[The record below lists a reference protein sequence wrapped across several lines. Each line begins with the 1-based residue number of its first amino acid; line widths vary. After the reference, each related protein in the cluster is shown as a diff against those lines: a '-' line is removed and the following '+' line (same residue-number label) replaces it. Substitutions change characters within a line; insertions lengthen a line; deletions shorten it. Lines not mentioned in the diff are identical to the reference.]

1 VNYISVLG
9 QAAAHLF
16 SPLGLLCLVSGTVVG
31 ILVGAL
37 PGIGPLSGIALLL
50 PLSFFLPPAEALI
63 FYTTLYQAAEY
74 GGSITAIAVS
84 TPGSPNSAAIILDG
98 YQMNRAGRAAKAF
111 AYSLWSATFGGVI
124 TTIALIVVTP
134 IIASWALALGP
145 TEYASLGLLGLTAIA
160 FLVGGAP
167 RRGIIGV
174 AIGVLIGTIGLDAVT
189 GLPRFDFGNVLL
201 SGGIPL
207 APMLIGLFAIPEAV
221 RMLMGGKEAGEAVP
235 QQPGRVWLKFSEFR
249 SVLRPAALGTV
260 VGFFTG
266 LLPGMAGSVPPFLSY
281 NLAKASSRH
290 PERFGKGSPEGIA
303 APEATNAAVMHATLI
318 PTFALGIP
326 GTPTSA
332 LILGAMLIAGLTPGP
347 ELLSRDPVTIYTVFV
362 GLFVGTGLLWALGIV
377 TTNIWARMIS
387 LPAPIIGIAII
398 ILCTV
403 GAYANRGTMFDVGVL
418 VVFGFL
424 GLALRRFG
432 YSAPTIVLGAILGP
446 IIERNLRLSLI
457 LSNNNPI
464 TFVTHPISLCLLL
477 GAVGIVAIVIVS
489 KRRSRGA
496 KAPQP
501 LVDDPDEEAGLE
513 TAEAVADLLVHERD
527 GSQHAPAAD
536 RGHADAIPVAVPARD
551 HDDRSLVSESP
562 SRSSREGGN
571 Q

>member
-1 VNYISVLG
+1 MNLFVVLG

-16 SPLGLLCLVSGTVVG
+16 TPLGLLCLVAGTVTG

-98 YQMNRAGRAAKAF
+98 YQLNRAGRAAKAF

-124 TTIALIVVTP
+124 TTVALILVTP
-134 IIASWALALGP
+134 LIASWALALGP
-145 TEYASLGLLGLTAIA
+145 TEYTSLGLLGLTAIA

-174 AIGVLIGTIGLDAVT
+174 AIGVLIGTIGLDSVT

-221 RMLMGGKEAGEAVP
+221 RMLMGGKDAGEAVS
-235 QQPGRVWLKFSEFR
+235 QQPGRVWLKFREFR
-249 SVLRPAALGTV
+249 SVARPAALGTV

-281 NLAKASSRH
+281 NLAKATSRH

-347 ELLSRDPVTIYTVFV
+347 ELLARDPVTIYTVFV
-362 GLFVGTGLLWALGIV
+362 GLFVGTGLLWVLGIV
-377 TTNIWARMIS
+377 TTNIWARMIA
-387 LPAPIIGIAII
+387 LPAPIIGVAII
-398 ILCTV
+398 ILCAV
-403 GAYANRGTMFDVGVL
+403 GAYANRGTVFDVGVL
-418 VVFGFL
+418 MVFGFVGL
-424 GLALRRFG
+424 GLRRFG
-432 YSAPTIVLGAILGP
+432 YSAPTLVLGAILGP

-457 LSNNNPI
+457 LSNNNPV
-464 TFVTHPISLCLLL
+464 TFVTHPISLCLLV
-477 GAVGIVAIVIVS
+477 GAVAIIAVVVIS
-489 KRRSRGA
+489 KRARRGA
-496 KAPQP
+496 ALQP
-501 LVDDPDEEAGLE
+501 PIIDDAEEGSAGE
-513 TAEAVADLLVHERD
+513 TADTASTRSV
-527 GSQHAPAAD
+527 AAD
-536 RGHADAIPVAVPARD
+536 AGMNTTAAARRSEPIPVAVGGRD
-551 HDDRSLVSESP
+551 HDDVSVVTDSP
-562 SRSSREGGN
+562 TRPTSEGGTR
-571 Q
+571 

>member
-1 VNYISVLG
+1 MNLAVVLG

-16 SPLGLLCLVSGTVVG
+16 TPVGLLCLVAGTVTG

-98 YQMNRAGRAAKAF
+98 YQLNRAGRAAKAF
-111 AYSLWSATFGGVI
+111 AYSLWSATYGGVI
-124 TTIALIVVTP
+124 TTILLILVTP
-134 IIASWALALGP
+134 IVASWALLLGP
-145 TEYASLGLLGLTAIA
+145 TEYAALGILGLTAIA

-174 AIGVLIGTIGLDAVT
+174 AIGVLIGTIGLDSVT
-189 GLPRFDFGNVLL
+189 GLPRFDFGNILL

-207 APMLIGLFAIPEAV
+207 APMLIGLFAIPEAI
-221 RMLMGGKEAGEAVP
+221 RMLVGDQVTGTTVP
-235 QQPGRVWLKFSEFR
+235 QQRGRVWLTFREFR
-249 SVLRPAALGTV
+249 SVLRPTTLGTV
-260 VGFFTG
+260 IGFFTG

-281 NLAKASSRH
+281 NVAKATSRH
-290 PERFGKGSPEGIA
+290 PEQFGKGSAEGIA

-332 LILGAMLIAGLTPGP
+332 IILGAMLIAGLTPGP
-347 ELLSRDPVTIYTVFV
+347 ELLARDPVTVYTVFL
-362 GLFVGTGLLWALGIV
+362 GLFFGTGLLWLLGMV
-377 TTNIWARMIS
+377 TTNAWAKMIS
-387 LPAPIIGIAII
+387 LPAPIIGISII
-398 ILCTV
+398 VLCTV

-418 VVFGFL
+418 LVFGGL
-424 GLALRRFG
+424 GLLVRRFG
-432 YSAPTIVLGAILGP
+432 YSGPTIVLGAILGP

-457 LSNNNPI
+457 LSNDSPV
-464 TFVTHPISLCLLL
+464 TFLTHPISLALLL
-477 GAVGIVAIVIVS
+477 A
-489 KRRSRGA
+489 
-496 KAPQP
+496 
-501 LVDDPDEEAGLE
+501 
-513 TAEAVADLLVHERD
+513 AVALMGVV
-527 GSQHAPAAD
+527 
-536 RGHADAIPVAVPARD
+536 VATK
-551 HDDRSLVSESP
+551 
-562 SRSSREGGN
+562 RSSRAVARRASAAGKTARSGDTETPQDLPDEAATDGDGASAAAEPKSEQAGIAVATTANTDTSREGVTR
-571 Q
+571 

>member
-1 VNYISVLG
+1 MNTFAILG
-9 QAAAHLF
+9 QSAAHLF

-84 TPGSPNSAAIILDG
+84 TPGSPNAAAIILDG
-98 YQMNRAGRAAKAF
+98 YQLNRAGRAAKAF

-124 TTIALIVVTP
+124 TTILLIFVTP
-134 IIASWALALGP
+134 VIAAWALALGP
-145 TEYASLGLLGLTAIA
+145 TEYTSLGLLGLTAIA

-167 RRGIIGV
+167 RRGLIGV
-174 AIGVLIGTIGLDAVT
+174 GIGVLIGTIGLDSVT

-221 RMLMGGKEAGEAVP
+221 RMLVGDHHTGDVV
-235 QQPGRVWLKFSEFR
+235 QQQKGRVWLTLREFR
-249 SVLRPAALGTV
+249 SVLRPASLGTV

-266 LLPGMAGSVPPFLSY
+266 MLPGMAGSIPPFLSY
-281 NLAKASSRH
+281 NLAKATSRH

-347 ELLSRDPVTIYTVFV
+347 ELLVRDPVTVYTVFL
-362 GLFVGTGLLWALGIV
+362 GLFVGTGLLWVLGIV

-387 LPAPIIGIAII
+387 LPAPIIGVAII
-398 ILCTV
+398 ILCAV
-403 GAYANRGTMFDVGVL
+403 GAYAGRGTMFDVGVL
-418 VVFGFL
+418 MVFGFI
-424 GLALRRFG
+424 GLAVRRFG
-432 YSAPTIVLGAILGP
+432 YSAPALVLGAILGP

-457 LSNNNPI
+457 LSNNNPV
-464 TFVTHPISLCLLL
+464 TFVTHPISLVLLL
-477 GAVGIVAIVIVS
+477 GAVGIMAIAVVT
-489 KRRSRGA
+489 KRAQRRAA
-496 KAPQP
+496 KRDPEAIDEDTGHPEFP
-501 LVDDPDEEAGLE
+501 PVEPGPIDPETAPDEHHVEVAVGAGSRYPE
-513 TAEAVADLLVHERD
+513 D
-527 GSQHAPAAD
+527 SN
-536 RGHADAIPVAVPARD
+536 HAD
-551 HDDRSLVSESP
+551 
-562 SRSSREGGN
+562 SST
-571 Q
+571 QP

>member
-1 VNYISVLG
+1 MNTFVILG
-9 QAAAHLF
+9 QSAAHLF

-84 TPGSPNSAAIILDG
+84 TPGSPNAAAIILDG
-98 YQMNRAGRAAKAF
+98 YQLNRAGRAAKAF
-111 AYSLWSATFGGVI
+111 AYSLWSATFGGVV
-124 TTIALIVVTP
+124 TTILLIFVTP
-134 IIASWALALGP
+134 VVAAWALALGP
-145 TEYASLGLLGLTAIA
+145 TEYTSLGLLGLTAIA

-167 RRGIIGV
+167 RRGLVGV
-174 AIGVLIGTIGLDAVT
+174 GIGVLIGTIGLDSVT

-221 RMLMGGKEAGEAVP
+221 RMLVGDHHTGEIVK
-235 QQPGRVWLKFSEFR
+235 QQKGRVWLTLREFR
-249 SVLRPAALGTV
+249 SVLRPASLGTV

-266 LLPGMAGSVPPFLSY
+266 LLPGMAGSIPPFLSY
-281 NLAKASSRH
+281 NLAKATSRH
-290 PERFGKGSPEGIA
+290 PEQFGKGSPEGIA

-347 ELLSRDPVTIYTVFV
+347 ELLVRDPVTVYTVFL
-362 GLFVGTGLLWALGIV
+362 GLFVGTGLLWVLGIV

-387 LPAPIIGIAII
+387 LPAPIIGVAII
-398 ILCTV
+398 ILCAV
-403 GAYANRGTMFDVGVL
+403 GAYAGRGTMFDVGVL
-418 VVFGFL
+418 VVFGFI
-424 GLALRRFG
+424 GLAVRRFG
-432 YSAPTIVLGAILGP
+432 YSAPALVLGAILGP

-457 LSNNNPI
+457 LSNNNPV
-464 TFVTHPISLCLLL
+464 TFVTHPISLVLLL
-477 GAVGIVAIVIVS
+477 GAVGIMAVALAT
-489 KRRSRGA
+489 KRSQRRAA
-496 KAPQP
+496 KQ
-501 LVDDPDEEAGLE
+501 DPDAIDEDTGHPEFPPVE
-513 TAEAVADLLVHERD
+513 PSPSSAEA
-527 GSQHAPAAD
+527 AAD
-536 RGHADAIPVAVPARD
+536 HDSVEVPVGAGSRYADDANHAD
-551 HDDRSLVSESP
+551 
-562 SRSSREGGN
+562 SST
-571 Q
+571 QP

>member
-1 VNYISVLG
+1 MNTFVILG
-9 QAAAHLF
+9 QSAAHLF

-84 TPGSPNSAAIILDG
+84 TPGSPNAAAIILDG
-98 YQMNRAGRAAKAF
+98 YQLNRAGRAAKAF
-111 AYSLWSATFGGVI
+111 AYSLWSATFGGVV
-124 TTIALIVVTP
+124 TTILLIFVTP
-134 IIASWALALGP
+134 VVAAWALALGP
-145 TEYASLGLLGLTAIA
+145 TEYTSLGLLGLTAIA

-167 RRGIIGV
+167 RRGLIGV
-174 AIGVLIGTIGLDAVT
+174 GIGVLIGTIGLDSVT

-221 RMLMGGKEAGEAVP
+221 RMLVGDHHTGEVVK
-235 QQPGRVWLKFSEFR
+235 QQKGRVWLTLREFR
-249 SVLRPAALGTV
+249 TVLRPASLGTV

-266 LLPGMAGSVPPFLSY
+266 LLPGMAGSIPPFLSY
-281 NLAKASSRH
+281 NLAKATSRH
-290 PERFGKGSPEGIA
+290 PEQFGKGSPEGIA

-347 ELLSRDPVTIYTVFV
+347 ELLVRDPVTVYTVFL
-362 GLFVGTGLLWALGIV
+362 GLFVGTGLLWVLGIV

-387 LPAPIIGIAII
+387 LPAPIIGVAII

-403 GAYANRGTMFDVGVL
+403 GAYAGRGTMFDVGVL
-418 VVFGFL
+418 MVFGFV
-424 GLALRRFG
+424 GLAVRRFG
-432 YSAPTIVLGAILGP
+432 YSAPALVLGAILGP

-457 LSNNNPI
+457 LSNNNPV
-464 TFVTHPISLCLLL
+464 TFVTHPISLVLLL
-477 GAVGIVAIVIVS
+477 GAVGIMAIAVVTKRAQRRAAQQEPDAIDEDTGHPEFRPVEPGPSHPEAAAHQPAVEVAVGAGS
-489 KRRSRGA
+489 DRRY
-496 KAPQP
+496 
-501 LVDDPDEEAGLE
+501 
-513 TAEAVADLLVHERD
+513 AD
-527 GSQHAPAAD
+527 ATN
-536 RGHADAIPVAVPARD
+536 HADF
-551 HDDRSLVSESP
+551 STQP
-562 SRSSREGGN
+562 SSTKGDIT
-571 Q
+571 

>member
-1 VNYISVLG
+1 MNLFVVLG

-16 SPLGLLCLVSGTVVG
+16 QPLGLVCLVSGTIVG

-37 PGIGPLSGIALLL
+37 PGIGPLRGIALLL

-111 AYSLWSATFGGVI
+111 AYSLWSATFGGVV

-134 IIASWALALGP
+134 LIASWALALGP

-174 AIGVLIGTIGLDAVT
+174 AIGVLIGTIGLDSVT
-189 GLPRFDFGNVLL
+189 GLPRFDFGNVLI

-207 APMLIGLFAIPEAV
+207 APMLIGMFAIPEAI
-221 RMLMGGKEAGEAVP
+221 RMLLGGSDAGATVA
-235 QQPGRVWLKFSEFR
+235 QQKGRVWLKFSEFR
-249 SVLRPAALGTV
+249 SVLRPASLGTV
-260 VGFFTG
+260 IGFFTG
-266 LLPGMAGSVPPFLSY
+266 LLPGMAGSVPPFLAY

-347 ELLSRDPVTIYTVFV
+347 ELLEKDPVTIYTVFV

-387 LPAPIIGIAII
+387 LPAPIIGVAII
-398 ILCTV
+398 IL
-403 GAYANRGTMFDVGVL
+403 
-418 VVFGFL
+418 
-424 GLALRRFG
+424 
-432 YSAPTIVLGAILGP
+432 
-446 IIERNLRLSLI
+446 
-457 LSNNNPI
+457 
-464 TFVTHPISLCLLL
+464 
-477 GAVGIVAIVIVS
+477 
-489 KRRSRGA
+489 
-496 KAPQP
+496 
-501 LVDDPDEEAGLE
+501 
-513 TAEAVADLLVHERD
+513 
-527 GSQHAPAAD
+527 
-536 RGHADAIPVAVPARD
+536 
-551 HDDRSLVSESP
+551 
-562 SRSSREGGN
+562 
-571 Q
+571 

>member
-1 VNYISVLG
+1 VNLISVLG

-16 SPLGLLCLVSGTVVG
+16 TPLGLLCLVSGTVVG

-111 AYSLWSATFGGVI
+111 AYSLWSATFGGVV

-134 IIASWALALGP
+134 LIASWALALGP
-145 TEYASLGLLGLTAIA
+145 TEYTSLGLLGLTAIA

-174 AIGVLIGTIGLDAVT
+174 AIGVLIGTIGLDSVT

-221 RMLMGGKEAGEAVP
+221 RMLMGGTDASELVT
-235 QQPGRVWLKFSEFR
+235 QQPGRVWLKFREFR
-249 SVLRPAALGTV
+249 SVFRPAALGTV

-281 NLAKASSRH
+281 NLAKATSRH

-377 TTNIWARMIS
+377 TTNIWA
-387 LPAPIIGIAII
+387 LPAPMIGVAII

-418 VVFGFL
+418 MVFGFL

-457 LSNNNPI
+457 LSNNNPV

-477 GAVGIVAIVIVS
+477 GALGIVTVVVIT
-489 KRRSRGA
+489 KRRSRAA
-496 KAPQP
+496 KALPTTA
-501 LVDDPDEEAGLE
+501 DGLE
-513 TAEAVADLLVHERD
+513 AAAAGEPDDVSDGDGSNQAAATAEERTEPVRVAVGACERD
-527 GSQHAPAAD
+527 
-536 RGHADAIPVAVPARD
+536 D
-551 HDDRSLVSESP
+551 HSLVSETST
-562 SRSSREGGN
+562 RSSRKGGI